1 MAASLAG
8 TLGLPLRRRTPG
20 GGHVRTSLSQD
31 LRHSTPEKGPA
42 MNTNA
47 STTHRLRGLPG
58 PVAASAAFAA
68 NAWAA
73 VPPSRGSPPGRH
85 LAGSGPAAPPAAGG
99 DTAAAA
105 AGEGRPS

>member
-1 MAASLAG
+1 
-8 TLGLPLRRRTPG
+8 
-20 GGHVRTSLSQD
+20 
-31 LRHSTPEKGPA
+31 

-47 STTHRLRGLPG
+47 GTTHRPQGLPG
-58 PVAASAAFAA
+58 PVAVSAAFTA

-85 LAGSGPAAPPAAGG
+85 LAGSGFPAAGASG
-99 DTAAAA
+99 PAAAA